1 MKHQPYEDWVFSQE
15 DLDLDQR
22 KELQVHLKLCERCN
36 FLASTLAD
44 AEKNLFSEAMIS
56 PEFGF
61 TSRWRA
67 RLEKR
72 KQDSFKRQT
81 SLLFGVLSIGAAI
94 LFIPVILYVI
104 TNVLSPG
111 DIFTEFL
118 QNFVDWLAVIG
129 FTTDVI
135 AGVIDGMADTI
146 PLGWWLTFAS
156 ALLGLFSLWIIMLL
170 RIQPK
175 PQAVNGS

>member
-56 PEFGF
+56 PESGF
-61 TSRWRA
+61 TSRWRT

-72 KQDSFKRQT
+72 KQGSFKRQT

-94 LFIPVILYVI
+94 LSIPVVLYVI

-111 DIFTEFL
+111 DIFTDFL
-118 QNFVDWLAVIG
+118 QNFVDWFAVIS
-129 FTTDVI
+129 FTSDVT
-135 AGVIDGMADTI
+135 AGVIDGMTDAI
-146 PLGWWLTFAS
+146 PLGWWLTFAFV
-156 ALLGLFSLWIIMLL
+156 LLGLCSLWIVMLL